1 MSLENTIEPTTHYH
15 TFEDMDLKENLLRGI
30 YAMGFEKPSAIQQ
43 KAIKPFL
50 EGKDLIAQAQSGT
63 GKTATF
69 GISLLQSIDESLK
82 ETQAVIVSH
91 TRELSNQI
99 FF

>member
-1 MSLENTIEPTTHYH
+1 
-15 TFEDMDLKENLLRGI
+15 
-30 YAMGFEKPSAIQQ
+30 MGFEKPSAIQQ

-69 GISLLQSIDESLK
+69 GISILQSIDENLK
-82 ETQAVIVSH
+82 GNSSCNCLTYTRVIKSDLYCSDKSFFIH
-91 TRELSNQI
+91 GCFTLSSNRWYKC
-99 FF
+99 